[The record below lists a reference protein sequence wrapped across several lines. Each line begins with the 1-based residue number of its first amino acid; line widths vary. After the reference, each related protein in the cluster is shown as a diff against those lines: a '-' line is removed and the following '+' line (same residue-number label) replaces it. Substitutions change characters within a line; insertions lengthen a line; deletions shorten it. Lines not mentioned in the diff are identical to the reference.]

1 MAVSRDYKNDDLGVA
16 YLIDQTMLLGDA
28 AAPSTFGF
36 TLELLW
42 LASSAAGTLIEFC
55 YEL

>member
-1 MAVSRDYKNDDLGVA
+1 MTLGVA
-16 YLIDQTMLLGDA
+16 YLINQAVLLSDA

-42 LASSAAGTLIEFC
+42 LACTSAGVLC
-55 YEL
+55 VVLQGVVQPS